1 MAHKFLL
8 IYFIIELLLSGFLVP
23 RGTFVKSA
31 FIPELGGVGVCPRPM
46 QKAYYLQDLK
56 RLFWIYYSSTSYRMI
71 VGDNNV

>member
-31 FIPELGGVGVCPRPM
+31 LIPELGGVGVCPRPM

-56 RLFWIYYSSTSYRMI
+56 RLLDLLLFHLIQNDSR
-71 VGDNNV
+71 GK